1 MKTIIKLI
9 KVDVPSNHIVKDDR
23 KIHSEQIDGVGTFY
37 YKISRT
43 ATPEW
48 LNKFFLGRL
57 ACTKN
62 LKVASAS
69 GVLIVTRVYDGVHR
83 TFAVTFGSG
92 RYIMRD
98 DVTESRFGLRIAL
111 NSIQYDSLRSLD
123 YNKMDGVPSIV
134 RNQVSRLTG
143 IEDFNIDTQVNL
155 LKSIT
160 GTPPEERQEDI
171 GSSMTGADSLAL
183 NSSVTVNGILAKLD
197 QLYELYN
204 SEAYKQHFAWVDNIE
219 AIGDHVMIGRLDQK
233 LLEKI
238 NARQTENV
246 WMAIPSIVDWSGIQ
260 YFKLSGRN
268 SAEYDD
274 ISLDSVLQD
283 KFEDRND
290 LKPVDFKAASIKSYN
305 SNDVKLKEW
314 TLYKCLYAEMR
325 EDDSLYLLNDG
336 LWYKVEGNFYTE
348 VERAYNNV
356 MVAQIDFVPWRLVER
371 NGKDRFELEQ
381 DYNKRLADSNEDY
394 CNMDCEYIRPVPG
407 QSKIE
412 FCDVFTKEGLI
423 IHVKRKG
430 GSELLGHMLNQGR
443 VSGELL
449 MTEDF
454 RSKLNEQLVENN
466 YSDWQLPGSNNDFRA
481 NRYSIVFAVM
491 SEEDSDR
498 PSMPFFSKVILK
510 DTVKTLRGFGYQ
522 VYLNNIR
529 KE

>member
-1 MKTIIKLI
+1 
-9 KVDVPSNHIVKDDR
+9 
-23 KIHSEQIDGVGTFY
+23 
-37 YKISRT
+37 
-43 ATPEW
+43 
-48 LNKFFLGRL
+48 
-57 ACTKN
+57 
-62 LKVASAS
+62 
-69 GVLIVTRVYDGVHR
+69 
-83 TFAVTFGSG
+83 
-92 RYIMRD
+92 
-98 DVTESRFGLRIAL
+98 
-111 NSIQYDSLRSLD
+111 
-123 YNKMDGVPSIV
+123 
-134 RNQVSRLTG
+134 
-143 IEDFNIDTQVNL
+143 
-155 LKSIT
+155 
-160 GTPPEERQEDI
+160 
-171 GSSMTGADSLAL
+171 
-183 NSSVTVNGILAKLD
+183 
-197 QLYELYN
+197 
-204 SEAYKQHFAWVDNIE
+204 
-219 AIGDHVMIGRLDQK
+219 
-233 LLEKI
+233 
-238 NARQTENV
+238 
-246 WMAIPSIVDWSGIQ
+246 
-260 YFKLSGRN
+260 
-268 SAEYDD
+268 
-274 ISLDSVLQD
+274 
-283 KFEDRND
+283 
-290 LKPVDFKAASIKSYN
+290 
-305 SNDVKLKEW
+305 
-314 TLYKCLYAEMR
+314 
-325 EDDSLYLLNDG
+325 
-336 LWYKVEGNFYTE
+336 
-348 VERAYNNV
+348 
-356 MVAQIDFVPWRLVER
+356 VER

>member
-9 KVDVPSNHIVKDDR
+9 KSDIPADQIVKDDR
-23 KIHSEQIDGVGTFY
+23 KIHSERVEGVGTFF

-48 LNKFFLGRL
+48 VSKFFLDRL
-57 ACTKN
+57 ACSQK
-62 LKVASAS
+62 LKSASAA
-69 GVLIVTRVYDGVHR
+69 GVLIVTREYGGGHR

-92 RYIMRD
+92 RYILRD
-98 DVTESRFGLRIAL
+98 DVTEPRFGLRIAL
-111 NSIQYDSLRSLD
+111 NSIQFDSLRSLD

-134 RNQVSRLTG
+134 RNQVSRLSG
-143 IEDFNIDTQVNL
+143 IENFDIDTHVNL

-160 GTPPEERQEDI
+160 GNPPDERQEDI
-171 GSSMTGADSLAL
+171 GSSMTGSDSLAL

-197 QLYELYN
+197 QLYELYK
-204 SEAYKQHFAWVDNIE
+204 SETYKLHFAWVDNIE
-219 AIGDHVMIGRLDQK
+219 AISDNIMTGRLDQR
-233 LLEKI
+233 LFEKI
-238 NARQTENV
+238 NSRQTENI
-246 WMAIPSIVDWSGIQ
+246 WMAIPSIVDWTGIQ
-260 YFKLSGRN
+260 YFKFSGRG

-274 ISLDSVLQD
+274 ISLDSVLRE
-283 KFEDRND
+283 KFDDRND
-290 LKPVDFKAASIKSYN
+290 LRPVEFKTASIKSYN
-305 SNDVKLKEW
+305 SDDVRLNEW

-325 EDDSLYLLNDG
+325 EGDYLYLLNDG
-336 LWYKVEGNFYTE
+336 SWYKIEANFYAE
-348 VERAYNNV
+348 VERAYNS
-356 MVAQIDFVPWRLVER
+356 VAASQVGFVPWRLVIRDE
-371 NGKDRFELEQ
+371 KERFELEK
-381 DYNKRLADSNEDY
+381 DYNKRLADSNVDY
-394 CNMDCEYIRPVPG
+394 CDMDCEYIRPVPG

-412 FCDVFTKEGLI
+412 FCDVFTKGGMI

-454 RSKLNEQLVENN
+454 RRKLNEQLAENR
-466 YSDWQLPGSNNDFRA
+466 YDDWQLPESNDDFRA

-491 SEEDSDR
+491 SKEDNDR
-498 PSMPFFSKVILK
+498 PSMPFFSKVILR
-510 DTVKTLRGFGYQ
+510 DTVKSLRAFGYQ